1 MNTTPA
7 VPTVVRAALQ
17 AAVDE
22 EKRTITGTATLIGT
36 AADASTGRVQFE
48 PGSLH
53 FPANLTNVKL
63 CIEHDHHQA
72 VGYATAAKFVDDRLE
87 MTFHIPDGPKGDEAL
102 ASAANHLRDGLSV
115 GAFPEDDGA
124 RYVHG
129 TQTLVV
135 TSAIVREVSLTAIPA
150 FDAARVTD
158 VKATHQE
165 GNPMHN
171 TTPTT
176 TAPEPQATAPSG
188 VVLAAPP
195 VAAPRPAL
203 DSVRAAARALTEMV
217 AAGQGV
223 DAIMAALNTTTIDDD
238 AGTGFI
244 GRPTWL
250 GELWAAR
257 RTDRPLISSLTS
269 RPLGRTTKVK
279 GWQWE
284 TRPEVGKWAGKG
296 TDIPSNKVKT
306 KPIEDGVIP
315 IAGGWDVDRMYVD
328 LGDPDFIEALFRA
341 AVEDYALK
349 SEAEITTKVLAAASK
364 ITASNDLAAALVT
377 LGTAA
382 SKIGSRVDFV
392 SFGTDVWAKFTA
404 LKRDDV
410 PWWITAGDRL
420 NLSTTTADVNGLR
433 LFVNPALAPGT
444 ILAGDGRAVTFYE
457 NDVPIRVNAVNLP
470 KGAVDLGLFGY
481 CGAIVNDSTALMKIE
496 AA

>member
-1 MNTTPA
+1 MKDPI
-7 VPTVVRAALQ
+7 PTVVRAALT
-17 AAVDE
+17 ASADPE
-22 EKRTITGTATLIGT
+22 ARTITGVATLIGT
-36 AADASTGRVQFE
+36 AANANTGRVQFE

-53 FPANLTNVKL
+53 FPETLSNVKL
-63 CIEHDHHQA
+63 CIEHDHHRA
-72 VGYATAAKFVDDRLE
+72 VGYATAASFVDDRLE
-87 MTFHIPDGPKGDEAL
+87 MTFHIPEGEQGDEAL

-129 TQTLVV
+129 SQTLVV
-135 TSAIVREVSLTAIPA
+135 TSAIIREVSLTSIPA
-150 FDAARVTD
+150 FDTARVTD

-165 GNPMHN
+165 GNPMN
-171 TTPTT
+171 LSDP
-176 TAPEPQATAPSG
+176 APESSDQEPSG

-195 VAAPRPAL
+195 VTGGPAAPAT
-203 DSVRAAARALTEMV
+203 VRAAAIALTEMV

-244 GRPTWL
+244 GRDTWL
-250 GELWAAR
+250 GKLWEAR
-257 RTDRPLISSLTS
+257 RTDRPLISSLNS

-284 TRPEVGKWAGKG
+284 TRPAVAKWAGKG
-296 TDIPSNKVKT
+296 ADIPSNKVKT
-306 KPIEDGVIP
+306 KPVEDGVIP
-315 IAGGWDVDRMYVD
+315 IAGGWDVDRMFVD
-328 LGDPDFIEALFRA
+328 LGDPDFIEALWQA

-349 SEAEITTKVLAAASK
+349 SEAEITAKVLAAAPK
-364 ITASNDLAAALVT
+364 ITASNDLVAALVT
-377 LGTAA
+377 LGAAA

-392 SFGTDVWAKFTA
+392 AFGTDVWAKFTA
-404 LKRDDV
+404 LKRDEV
-410 PWWITAGDRL
+410 PWWITTGDRL
-420 NLSTTTADVNGLR
+420 NLTTTTADVNGLR
-433 LFVNPALAPGT
+433 LFVNTALDAGT

-457 NDVPIRVNAVNLP
+457 NPVPIRVNAVNLP

-481 CGAIVNDSTALMKIE
+481 CGAIVNDPGALMKIE